1 MLITLTGI
9 VFLSTLI
16 EGLLTYLFGEK
27 DENATPRK
35 YLRYVSLALGIVL
48 AFAYDVRI
56 PQMLGIV
63 ATNPFIDYFISGIII
78 GRGSNYVN
86 DLFSH
91 FRGKE

>member
-48 AFAYDVRI
+48 AFAYNVRI
-56 PQMLGIV
+56 PQMFGV
-63 ATNPFIDYFISGIII
+63 MATNPLFDYFLSGIVI

-86 DLFSH
+86 DLFSR
-91 FRGKE
+91 FRSKE